1 MNKWIITKKKILQK
15 KKILLKEVLKMEIL
29 QGVIGVLVLIII
41 GMLFGRIMQI
51 AGLIIEAIVKLF
63 RKLF

>member
-1 MNKWIITKKKILQK
+1 
-15 KKILLKEVLKMEIL
+15 MEIL
-29 QGVIGVLVLIII
+29 QGVIGVLILIII

-51 AGLIIEAIVKLF
+51 AGLILEAIIILI